1 MAKMQ
6 LTQLV
11 PILNES
17 LHELRGF
24 ETTII
29 AEDLS
34 NWASIGK
41 QIEDLK
47 MGGLFLNSVINKIG
61 KTDIVISDVGD
72 IDLGLSKGKME
83 FGAIYENLYIEPI
96 ELTADKNVWGK
107 EPGDKIEE
115 NVYDPFAVDAEYYDE
130 RQVFATPI
138 KSIDVKE
145 TLKDSFS
152 NGEVLQAFFGLS
164 VDVMREAVKSGD
176 IANGLAIIKQAIA
189 RVFIANK
196 TTEATYDKVNTVQVV
211 NSLKLYNTAHGTNY
225 TVAQA
230 NQLPDYLAFKVY
242 LHNKKLGQ
250 MTTPLGTKLFN
261 EAGRIC
267 RSSKDDIK
275 CIMMAETKDLIKSR
289 LLPINP
295 GNLEGYALEGDI
307 TYLDAWQTVNN
318 DFDYNSVSDIDVI
331 IDGKEVH
338 VSGVWDFMFDKRGLG
353 YFDEDLMV
361 DSKEV
366 RFGRFV
372 NYQMVK
378 NYSNF
383 YKNTAQK
390 VIIYEA

>member
-11 PILNES
+11 PVLNDS

-24 ETTII
+24 ESQII

-47 MGGLFLNSVINKIG
+47 LGGLFLNSVMNKIG
-61 KTDIVISDVGD
+61 KTDIVISDVGE
-72 IDLGLSKGKME
+72 IDLGLSRGKME
-83 FGAIYENLYIEPI
+83 YGSIYENLYIEPI
-96 ELTADKNVWGK
+96 ELTTDKNVWGK

-115 NVYDPFAVDAEYYDE
+115 NVYDPFTVDAEYFDE

-138 KSIDVKE
+138 KSVDVKE
-145 TLKDSFS
+145 IVKDSFS
-152 NGEVLQAFFGLS
+152 NGETLYAFLELC
-164 VDVMREAVKSGD
+164 VQVMREAVKSGD
-176 IANGLAIIKQAIA
+176 IANGLGIIKQAIA

-196 TTEATYDKVNTVQVV
+196 TTEATYDAVNTVQVV
-211 NSLKLYNTAHGTNY
+211 NALAEFNSEMGTSY
-225 TVAQA
+225 TLAQA
-230 NQLPDYLAFKVY
+230 RKMPEYLAFKIY

-267 RSSKDDIK
+267 RSTKDDIK
-275 CIMMAETKDLIKSR
+275 CIMMEDFRDLVKSR
-289 LLPINP
+289 LLPANP
-295 GNLEGYALEGDI
+295 GNLEGYVLDGDI
-307 TYLDAWQTVNN
+307 TYLNAWQTVND
-318 DFDYNSVSDIDVI
+318 DFSYDSVSDIDVV
-331 IDGKEVH
+331 IDGKTVH

-390 VIIYEA
+390 IVIYEA